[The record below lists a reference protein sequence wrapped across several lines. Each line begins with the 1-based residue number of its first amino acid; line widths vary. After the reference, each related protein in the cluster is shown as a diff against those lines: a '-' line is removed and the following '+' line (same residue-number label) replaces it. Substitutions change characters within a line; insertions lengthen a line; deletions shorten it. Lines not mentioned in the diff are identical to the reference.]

1 MFDRNDWLMIGGSV
15 LLLAGFMAWRYLDR
29 YAHPQAFGAN
39 EKTGLPWY
47 FWLLM
52 GLVTILVLSYG
63 VYFGLQ
69 AVKKNKAAA
78 AQAEIDQAVA
88 AGHTV
93 ALLPRSDAKPVKVSD
108 INLWDRLAD
117 ALPHDEHIAF
127 EIGGNEE
134 GISFT
139 LHGSDPGIRAAL
151 TQVRAEWPGVQQRP
165 IEADTDPARPP
176 QDWSV
181 WWCECAPTTWDKPV
195 TPLSDEPLRAVF
207 FELKG
212 VMGQGR
218 GLLQVIAK
226 NDFGTRK
233 ALGQSAFAARAE
245 KPDNAGVRAIRTREA
260 KELEGRAQRTFLQAT
275 IRAVGM
281 ADTPERAQGIARGLG
296 RAVAASFGHTN
307 PVRVVAEGMENPAIP
322 ARQMGV
328 SRAWSGQE
336 LAYLGH
342 LTGQDMLFVAPR
354 LQVAS
359 ARSLPADPAM
369 RVAQFDDVAQF
380 VESKTPGDE
389 QPGVRKI

>member
-1 MFDRNDWLMIGGSV
+1 MFERNDWLMIGAAF
-15 LLLAGFMAWRYLDR
+15 LA
-29 YAHPQAFGAN
+29 
-39 EKTGLPWY
+39 
-47 FWLLM
+47 LM
-52 GLVTILVLSYG
+52 GLMGWNYLGKHSRPQVFGAGAENGPPWYLWPLVFLLLLVFLSAG
-63 VYFGLQ
+63 LYFGSRY
-69 AVKKNKAAA
+69 VKKNQAAA

-88 AGHTV
+88 VGPTV
-93 ALLPRSDAKPVKVSD
+93 ALLPRSDARPVQVDK

-127 EIGGNEE
+127 EIGGNED

-139 LHGSDPGIRAAL
+139 LHGSDLGIRAAL

-165 IEADTDPARPP
+165 IEAATDPAQLP
-176 QDWSV
+176 DGWV
-181 WWCECAPTTWDKPV
+181 MWWCECVPATWDKPV
-195 TPLSDEPLRAVF
+195 TPLSDEPLRAIF

-218 GLLQVIAK
+218 GLLQVIAR

-233 ALGQSAFAARAE
+233 ALGESAFAARAS

-260 KELEGRAQRTFLQAT
+260 KEFEDRAKRTFLQAT

-296 RAVAASFGHTN
+296 RAVAASFGHSN
-307 PVRVVAEGMENPAIP
+307 PVRVVAEGQENPAVA
-322 ARQMGV
+322 ARQMGLA
-328 SRAWSGQE
+328 RAWGGQE

-369 RVAQFDDVAQF
+369 RVVQFDDVAQF
-380 VESKTPGDE
+380 MEKETPGDRL
-389 QPGVRKI
+389 PGV